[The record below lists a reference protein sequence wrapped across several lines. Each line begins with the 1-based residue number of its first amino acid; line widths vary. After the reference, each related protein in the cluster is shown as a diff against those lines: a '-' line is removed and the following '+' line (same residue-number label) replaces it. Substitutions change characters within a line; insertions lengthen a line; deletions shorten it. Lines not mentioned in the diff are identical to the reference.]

1 MSADLIFKPRAA
13 SFRVE
18 MPIRPQHRLGVNP
31 VDSELDTRAA
41 VFSATER
48 EHVRQFLARAHLF
61 AELVTPL

>member
-1 MSADLIFKPRAA
+1 MSADLIFKPSAA
-13 SFRVE
+13 GFRVE